1 MNIAFLLP
9 SLLYGLFLFASTGSV
24 LLLLLS
30 GTTMLVW
37 LFVRSGQQDL
47 SQEVS
52 FVSGRVYLGKRRLPL
67 SPLLWGVTLR
77 TRIYEA
83 AFTQDIA
90 ERSRQ
95 LPPGMQAMHATGEF
109 IDLTPTEVRPHLIAI
124 GPTGSGK
131 TELIRRIATGFRGA
145 KFAID
150 FKSGEGLG
158 HLVPMDRLITNQSS
172 PDEVAAFFDLL
183 GSKSS
188 LKLPLILMVDEL
200 GEAIKD
206 REIATQLE
214 RYAAQGRSNRTFL
227 LLANQTLSMVPRTIW
242 VNCAVRIALGADAVD
257 VAQLQI
263 AAKPPAESNGLRHG
277 LARIGEASSVIYL
290 PDYLG
295 LASQASD
302 DLGDDRPPAS
312 DSLNLIGQVGA
323 DQSTAGSDK
332 PKRFNFPLW
341 RMVVHPAQRRQVSA
355 AAKQQVGHRS
365 SGEVAGADTVTDIAT
380 RLANLGHRIKRN

>member
-9 SLLYGLFLFASTGSV
+9 SLLYGLFLFASTGSL

-67 SPLLWGVTLR
+67 SPLLWGAKLR

-90 ERSRQ
+90 ERSQQ

-109 IDLTPTEVRPHLIAI
+109 IDLTPTESRPHLIAI

-158 HLVPMDRLITNQSS
+158 HLVPMDRLITNRSS

-302 DLGDDRPPAS
+302 DLGNDRPPAG
-312 DSLNLIGQVGA
+312 DSLNLIGQVSA

-341 RMVVHPAQRRQVSA
+341 RIVVNPAQRRQVSA

-365 SGEVAGADTVTDIAT
+365 AGEVAGADTVTDIAT